1 MAGDV
6 ALVLV
11 VAVAAYATRVAGLVL
26 GRRTKARRD
35 EKGRGSAAW
44 DRFLAYVPVAVF
56 AALLVPDLGVGTG
69 DMLPR
74 LAGAALAAV
83 VVLRFGHLWAG
94 LAAGMATYWTVG
106 TLALWWAA

>member
-6 ALVLV
+6 VLVLV
-11 VAVAAYATRVAGLVL
+11 VAVAAYATRVAGLVF
-26 GRRTKARRD
+26 GRRTKARREE
-35 EKGRGSAAW
+35 EKDGAPAAW

-74 LAGAALAAV
+74 LSGAVLAAV

-94 LAAGMATYWTVG
+94 LVAGMTTYWVAG
-106 TLALWWAA
+106 VL